1 MKKLSMSLAI
11 AASIS
16 LSGCAGN
23 QKAPNMYWGQYSQT
37 LYELKKE
44 PSEATANAHQAQ
56 LEDIIA
62 KSDEWG
68 ILPPPGVSAELGKV
82 YFEQGNTDLAIQ
94 FMNRES
100 ENYPESKALMSQLVS
115 QMKSKG

>member
-1 MKKLSMSLAI
+1 MKKI
-11 AASIS
+11 AVSFAVAACIS

-37 LYELKKE
+37 LYDLKKE
-44 PSEATANAHQAQ
+44 PSDAAAAAHQAQ
-56 LEDIIA
+56 LEEIIT

-94 FMNRES
+94 FMNREA
-100 ENYPESKALMSQLVS
+100 ENYPESKPLMSQLIN
-115 QMKSKG
+115 QIKKG